1 MNLPERFQTVVR
13 AGPSRLAVRSRTA
26 SWTYEELDA
35 IAGRVAHALHDRS
48 ADPSRPILL
57 FLETDAPLLAAM
69 LGTLRAGFFYV
80 PVDPAFGP
88 ERARLLAGLAGS
100 SLVLTLRRLRAAAEV
115 LVPRGGVL
123 EIDDLLSRGPEAPPV
138 SKLPPIPPEA
148 PAYVLFT
155 SGSTGTPK
163 GIVQTHRNVLANVGK
178 LATGLRLTA
187 EDRLTLLTSAS
198 YGASVSDIY
207 GALLNGAAVLPFEPR
222 AISPDGWRD
231 WVAAEGVTIWH
242 SVPGLFRSLARAVD
256 DPGQVPSLR
265 LFKLGGEPVF
275 AADLELFERRFHEG
289 TVFHVG
295 LGMTE
300 MNVICQWFATHG
312 TECPGPVTP
321 VGRPAAGTTALLLAP
336 GGEPVE
342 DEGELALVS
351 ASLPPAYW
359 GRPDLTARAFH
370 PVSGRPE
377 ERLFLTGDLV
387 RRLPDGNLLHL
398 GRRDR
403 EIKVRGLRV
412 DAQAVEN
419 ALRRLP
425 GVRDAAVGL
434 SSKGER
440 GLVAWVVPE
449 EEARLGTL
457 RTELST
463 VLPSEAVPSWIVS
476 VPELPTLG
484 PGKIDHERL
493 PDPPAGRRD
502 LDAPFVAPGAPEE
515 ERIAKVFEDVLGID
529 TVGALD
535 DFFSL
540 GGTSLLSLDALLGLE
555 RALER
560 PVDPAVFVE
569 EPTPRGIARRLSDRR
584 AILTTLSRGEGH
596 PVFFIPGHGGGEG
609 PDLLQLARIA
619 RRARLDGPCYAL
631 RFPVDLPSG
640 VPKTADEL
648 LDRWHQAVLEKQPEG
663 PWRLAAFCAG
673 GPLGVALA
681 ARLGRSGRSG
691 NDEPHLVLHDALF
704 PTRASP
710 LRRLLRRLR
719 EPWGDDLLVR
729 ALHHLREAVRQGRM
743 RWTRAFGYLRA
754 RGRSAVRG
762 IQRMRTSTIQRMAA
776 HQDAYLRLAVS
787 CRPEPWPGRVLL
799 IVTPARRGRDLPRL
813 WRRVAP
819 RLAVLETGMD
829 AESESAVGIR
839 DFFVGR
845 LPDQRPIL

>member
-1 MNLPERFQTVVR
+1 MNLSERFQAVVR
-13 AGPSRLAVRSRTA
+13 AGPSRLAVRSRTS

-35 IAGRVAHALHDRS
+35 VAGRIAHALLDRS
-48 ADPSRPILL
+48 PDPSRPVLL

-69 LGTLRAGFFYV
+69 LGTLRAGLFYV
-80 PVDPAFGP
+80 PVDPAFAP
-88 ERARLLAGLAGS
+88 ERAALLAGLAAP
-100 SLVLTLRRLRAAAEV
+100 SLVLTRRGLRAAAE
-115 LVPRGGVL
+115 LLAEGVL
-123 EIDDLLSRGPEAPPV
+123 EIDDLLIRGPEAPPV
-138 SKLPPIPPEA
+138 PAIRSIPPEA

-178 LATGLRLTA
+178 LATGLRLTP

-207 GALLNGAAVLPFEPR
+207 GALLIGAAVLPFEPR
-222 AISPDGWRD
+222 AVAPDGWRD
-231 WVAAEGVTIWH
+231 WVAAEGVTVWH

-275 AADLELFERRFHEG
+275 AADLELFERRFREG

-321 VGRPAAGTTALLLAP
+321 VGQPAAGTTALLLGP
-336 GGEPVE
+336 QGDPVE
-342 DEGELALVS
+342 PADDEGELALLS
-351 ASLPPAYW
+351 ATLPPAYW
-359 GRPDLTARAFH
+359 GRPDLTAQAFR
-370 PVSGRPE
+370 PVSGHSE

-403 EIKVRGLRV
+403 EIKIRGLRV
-412 DAQAVEN
+412 DAQTVEN

-449 EEARLGTL
+449 EDGRLGML
-457 RTELST
+457 RTELSA

-484 PGKIDHERL
+484 PGKLDRERL

-502 LDAPFVAPGAPEE
+502 LDAPFVAPETPEE
-515 ERIAKVFEDVLGID
+515 ERIARVFGEVLGIG

-535 DFFSL
+535 DFFAL

-555 RALER
+555 RAMER
-560 PVDPAVFVE
+560 PVDPALFVE

-631 RFPVDLPSG
+631 RFPVDTPAG
-640 VPKTADEL
+640 VPRTADDL
-648 LDRWHQAVLEKQPEG
+648 LDRWREAVLEKQPEG

-673 GPLGVALA
+673 GTLGVALA
-681 ARLGRSGRSG
+681 ARLGRSGRG
-691 NDEPHLVLHDALF
+691 EPHLVLHDALF
-704 PTRASP
+704 PTRSSP
-710 LRRLLRRLR
+710 LRRFLRRLR
-719 EPWGDDLLVR
+719 EPWGDDLIVR
-729 ALHHLREAVRQGRM
+729 ALHHLREAARQG
-743 RWTRAFGYLRA
+743 WGRAFGYLRA
-754 RGRSAVRG
+754 RTRSAAQG
-762 IQRMRTSTIQRMAA
+762 IERMRTATVQRMVA

-787 CRPEPWPGRVLL
+787 CRPEPWPGRALL
-799 IVTPARRGRDLPRL
+799 IVTPARRSRDLPRL

-819 RLAVLETGMD
+819 RLAVLETGAD
-829 AESESAVGIR
+829 TEGESAVGIR
-839 DFFVGR
+839 EFFGGL
-845 LPDQRPIL
+845 LPSFPRVETRG

>member
-1 MNLPERFQTVVR
+1 MNLAERFQAVVR

-35 IAGRVAHALHDRS
+35 VAGRVAHALLDRS
-48 ADPSRPILL
+48 PDLSRPVLL

-69 LGTLRAGFFYV
+69 LGTLRAGLFYV
-80 PVDPAFGP
+80 PVDPTFAP
-88 ERARLLAGLAGS
+88 ERAALLAGLAGP
-100 SLVLTLRRLRAAAEV
+100 SLVLTRRGLRAAAEV
-115 LVPRGGVL
+115 LAEGVL
-123 EIDDLLSRGPEAPPV
+123 EIDDLLIRGQEAPAV
-138 SKLPPIPPEA
+138 AVPPEA
-148 PAYVLFT
+148 PAYLLFT

-163 GIVQTHRNVLANVGK
+163 GIVQTHRNVLANVEK
-178 LATGLRLTA
+178 LAAGLRLTA

-198 YGASVSDIY
+198 YGASVSDVY
-207 GALLNGAAVLPFEPR
+207 GALLTGAAVLPFEPR
-222 AISPDGWRD
+222 AVSPDGWRD

-275 AADLELFERRFHEG
+275 AADLELFERRFREG

-300 MNVICQWFATHG
+300 MNVICQWFAAHG

-321 VGRPAAGTTALLLAP
+321 VGRPAAGTTALLLGP
-336 GGEPVE
+336 QGDLVEPAG

-351 ASLPPAYW
+351 ATLPPAYW
-359 GRPDLTARAFH
+359 ARPDLTARAFR
-370 PVSGRPE
+370 PLPGRPE

-403 EIKVRGLRV
+403 EIKIRGLRV

-425 GVRDAAVGL
+425 CVRDAAIGL
-434 SSKGER
+434 SSRGER

-449 EEARLGTL
+449 KEARLGTL
-457 RTELST
+457 RTELSA

-484 PGKIDHERL
+484 PGKIDRERL

-502 LDAPFVAPGAPEE
+502 LATPFVAPETSEE
-515 ERIAKVFEDVLGID
+515 ARIAKVFGEVLGVE

-535 DFFSL
+535 DFFAL

-555 RALER
+555 RSLER
-560 PVDPAVFVE
+560 PVDPALFVE
-569 EPTPRGIARRLSDRR
+569 EATPRGIARRLSDRR
-584 AILTTLSRGEGH
+584 EILTTLSRGEGC

-631 RFPVDLPSG
+631 RFPIDPPS
-640 VPKTADEL
+640 TADDL
-648 LDRWHQAVLEKQPEG
+648 LDRWSEAVLEKQGEG

-673 GPLGVALA
+673 GSLGVALA

-691 NDEPHLVLHDALF
+691 DGEPHLVLHDALF

-710 LRRLLRRLR
+710 LRRFLRRLR
-719 EPWGDDLLVR
+719 EPWGDDLIVR
-729 ALHHLREAVRQGRM
+729 ALHHLREAARQGRM

-754 RGRSAVRG
+754 RTRSAARG
-762 IQRMRTSTIQRMAA
+762 IERMRTSTVQRMVS

-787 CRPEPWPGRVLL
+787 CRPEPWPGRTLL
-799 IVTPARRGRDLPRL
+799 IVTPARRGRGLPRL

-819 RLAVLETGMD
+819 RLAVLETGAD
-829 AESESAVGIR
+829 AEGESAVGIR
-839 DFFVGR
+839 EFFEPPRSRGTGR
-845 LPDQRPIL
+845 

>member
-1 MNLPERFQTVVR
+1 MNLAERFQAVVR

-35 IAGRVAHALHDRS
+35 IAGRIAHALLDRS
-48 ADPSRPILL
+48 PDSSRPVLL

-69 LGTLRAGFFYV
+69 LGTLRAGFFYM
-80 PVDPAFGP
+80 PVDPAFEA
-88 ERARLLAGLAGS
+88 ERAALLAGLAGPA
-100 SLVLTLRRLRAAAEV
+100 LVLTRRELRAAAEV
-115 LVPRGGVL
+115 LAPQGGVL

-138 SKLPPIPPEA
+138 SKRPPIPPEA

-163 GIVQTHRNVLANVGK
+163 GIVQTHRNVLANVEK

-222 AISPDGWRD
+222 AVAPDGWRD
-231 WVAAEGVTIWH
+231 WVAAEGITIWH

-256 DPGQVPSLR
+256 DSGQVPTLR

-275 AADLELFERRFHEG
+275 AADLELFERRFREG
-289 TVFHVG
+289 SIFHVG

-321 VGRPAAGTTALLLAP
+321 VGQPAAGTTAMLLGP
-336 GGEPVE
+336 DGRTVE

-351 ASLPPAYW
+351 ATLPPAYW
-359 GRPDLTARAFH
+359 KRPDLTARAFR
-370 PVSGRPE
+370 PVPGHPE

-412 DAQAVEN
+412 DAQMVEN

-434 SSKGER
+434 SSTGER
-440 GLVAWVVPE
+440 GLVAWVVS

-457 RTELST
+457 RTELSA

-476 VPELPTLG
+476 VAELPTLG
-484 PGKIDHERL
+484 PGKIDRERL

-502 LDAPFVAPGAPEE
+502 LDAPFIAPETPE
-515 ERIAKVFEDVLGID
+515 EARISAVFGEVLGID

-535 DFFSL
+535 DFFAL

-584 AILTTLSRGEGH
+584 EILTTLARGEGR

-631 RFPVDLPSG
+631 RFPM

-648 LDRWHQAVLEKQPEG
+648 LAQWHEAVLEKQPEG

-673 GPLGVALA
+673 GSLGVALA
-681 ARLGRSGRSG
+681 ARLGRSGQTG
-691 NDEPHLVLHDALF
+691 EDEPHLVLHDPLF
-704 PTRASP
+704 PTRSSP
-710 LRRLLRRLR
+710 LRRFLRRLR

-729 ALHHLREAVRQGRM
+729 ALHHLREAARQGRM
-743 RWTRAFGYLRA
+743 GWARAFDYLRA
-754 RGRSAVRG
+754 RTRSAARG
-762 IQRMRTSTIQRMAA
+762 IERMRTSTVQRMAA

-787 CRPEPWPGRVLL
+787 CRPAPWPGRVLL

-819 RLAVLETGMD
+819 RLVVLETGAD
-829 AESESAVGIR
+829 AEGESAVGIR
-839 DFFVGR
+839 EFFE
-845 LPDQRPIL
+845 I